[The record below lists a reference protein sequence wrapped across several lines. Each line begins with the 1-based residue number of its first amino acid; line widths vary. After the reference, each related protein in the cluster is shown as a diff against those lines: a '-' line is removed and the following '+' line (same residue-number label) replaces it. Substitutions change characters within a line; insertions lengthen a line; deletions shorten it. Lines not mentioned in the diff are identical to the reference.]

1 MKTNKRSLYVCIQ
14 AKKKRLR
21 SLVLEKKGKDKKG
34 ENKKK
39 KREKRRE
46 RREKNK

>member
-21 SLVLEKKGKDKKG
+21 SLVLEKKGKDKKRG
-34 ENKKK
+34 KQKNK
-39 KREKRRE
+39 KRERKG
-46 RREKNK
+46 EKEEKK